1 MSSSRFVIKY
11 NDEVKKMNKKIGF
24 IGCGNMAKAMITS
37 IIKAELVAPQS
48 VFASDGYQP
57 GLDDAKARLGINT
70 TMDNKEVVKSSDV
83 IFLAVKPN
91 IYDAVMQEIAPL
103 VDGKLIVSIAPGK
116 TLAYLENGLGKDT
129 KILRTMPNTPAM
141 VGEGVTAICPNNNFT
156 KEDQEVLETII
167 GTFGTVERID
177 EKLFDAVVAVSG
189 SSPAY
194 VFMFIEAMA
203 DAAVLQGMA
212 RDKAYRFAAQAVLG
226 SAKMVLDTN
235 KHPGALKDMVCSPG
249 GTTIEGVAV
258 LEEKGM
264 RSAVIQAMNAV
275 YYKSGK
281 L

>member
-57 GLDDAKARLGINT
+57 SLDDSKTRLGINT

-103 VDGKLIVSIAPGK
+103 VDRKLIVSIAPGK
-116 TLAYLENGLGKDT
+116 TLAYLENGLGKNT

-141 VGEGVTAICPNNNFT
+141 VGEGVTAICPNNNVT

>member
-57 GLDDAKARLGINT
+57 SLDDAKARLVINT

-141 VGEGVTAICPNNNFT
+141 VGEGVTAICPNNNVT
-156 KEDQEVLETII
+156 KEDQEILETII

>member
-1 MSSSRFVIKY
+1 MIKY

-57 GLDDAKARLGINT
+57 SLDDSKTRLGINT

-103 VDGKLIVSIAPGK
+103 VDRKLIVSIAPGK
-116 TLAYLENGLGKDT
+116 TLAYLENGLGKNT

-141 VGEGVTAICPNNNFT
+141 VGEGVTAICPNNNVT

>member
-37 IIKAELVAPQS
+37 IIKAELVGSES

-57 GLDDAKARLGINT
+57 SLDDAKTCLGINT

-141 VGEGVTAICPNNNFT
+141 VGEGVTAICPNNNVT

-167 GTFGTVERID
+167 GTFGTAERID

>member
-57 GLDDAKARLGINT
+57 SLDDAKARLGINT
-70 TMDNKEVVKSSDV
+70 TIDNKEVVKSSDV

-141 VGEGVTAICPNNNFT
+141 VGEGVTAICPNNNVT

>member
-1 MSSSRFVIKY
+1 MIKY
-11 NDEVKKMNKKIGF
+11 SDEVKKMNKKIGF

-57 GLDDAKARLGINT
+57 SLDDSKTRLGINT

-103 VDGKLIVSIAPGK
+103 VDRKLIVSIAPGK
-116 TLAYLENGLGKDT
+116 TLAYLENGLGKNT

-141 VGEGVTAICPNNNFT
+141 VGEGVTAICPNNNVT

-167 GTFGTVERID
+167 GTFVTVERID

>member
-57 GLDDAKARLGINT
+57 SLDDAKARLGINT

-141 VGEGVTAICPNNNFT
+141 VGEGVTAICPNNNVT

>member
-1 MSSSRFVIKY
+1 
-11 NDEVKKMNKKIGF
+11 MNKKIGF
-24 IGCGNMAKAMITS
+24 IGCGNMAKAMIVS
-37 IIKAELVAPQS
+37 IIKAELVDPKNI
-48 VFASDGYQP
+48 FASDGYQP
-57 GLDDAKARLGINT
+57 SLDDVKTRLGIHT
-70 TMDNKEVVKSSDV
+70 TLDNKEVVKSSDV

-91 IYDAVMQEIAPL
+91 MYDSVMQEVAPL
-103 VDGKLIVSIAPGK
+103 GEGKIFVSIAPGK
-116 TLAYLENGLGKDT
+116 TLDYLENGLGKST

-141 VGEGVTAICPNNNFT
+141 VGEGVTAICPNKNIT
-156 KEDQEVLETII
+156 PEDQEALEAII
-167 GTFGTVERID
+167 GTFGIVERID
-177 EKLFDAVVAVSG
+177 EKLFDSVVAVSG

-226 SAKMVLDTN
+226 SAKMVLETK
-235 KHPGALKDMVCSPG
+235 KHPGDLKDMVCSPG

-275 YYKSGK
+275 YDKSGK
-281 L
+281 M

>member
-1 MSSSRFVIKY
+1 
-11 NDEVKKMNKKIGF
+11 MNKKIGF

-37 IIKAELVAPQS
+37 IIKAELVAPKS

-57 GLDDAKARLGINT
+57 SLDDVKARLGINT

-103 VDGKLIVSIAPGK
+103 VDGKLFVSIAPGK
-116 TLAYLENGLGKDT
+116 TLAYLENGLGKNT

-141 VGEGVTAICPNNNFT
+141 VGEGVTAICPNNNVT

-235 KHPGALKDMVCSPG
+235 KHPGGLKDMVCSPG

>member
-37 IIKAELVAPQS
+37 IIKAELVGSES

-57 GLDDAKARLGINT
+57 SLDDAKTCLGINT

-116 TLAYLENGLGKDT
+116 TLAYLENGLGKNT

-141 VGEGVTAICPNNNFT
+141 VGEGVTAICPNNNVT

>member
-57 GLDDAKARLGINT
+57 SLDDSKTRLGINS

-103 VDGKLIVSIAPGK
+103 VDRKLIVSIAPGK
-116 TLAYLENGLGKDT
+116 TLAYLENGLGKNT

-141 VGEGVTAICPNNNFT
+141 VGEGVTAICPNNNVT